1 MSLNLSDIQAL
12 MHDFEQSSLREF
24 KLDTEETHL
33 YLSKNDQVPIMMAQQ
48 PAANVATPT
57 DESVVVDTTVTIK
70 APLVGTVYL
79 APKPEAANFKSVGD
93 TVAVGETVA
102 IVEAMKLMTE
112 VKSDVAG
119 VITAVNVDNEAVVGY
134 DDILYTVQPA

>member
-33 YLSKNDQVPIMMAQQ
+33 YLSKNDQAPIMMAQQ
-48 PAANVATPT
+48 PAANVATQT
-57 DESVVVDTTVTIK
+57 DESVVVDTTVTIN

>member
-1 MSLNLSDIQAL
+1 MSLNLVDIQPL
-12 MHDFEQSSLREF
+12 IHDFDQSSLREF
-24 KLDTEETHL
+24 KLDTDGTHL
-33 YLSKNDQVPIMMAQQ
+33 YFSKNDQAPNMMVQR
-48 PAANVATPT
+48 PAANTATVPV
-57 DESVVVDTTVTIK
+57 EEAVVDTTVSIK

-112 VKSDVAG
+112 VKSDVTG
-119 VITAVNVDNEAVVGY
+119 VITAVNVDNEMVVGY
-134 DDILYTVQPA
+134 DDILYTVQQT